1 MAKQIESGTA
11 AFVLTLVAIVSVL
24 GTTAILTSGGPVP
37 FITGFATSGAN
48 NTTATASVNVS
59 EYVIMSLNSSV
70 LKFGEDA
77 PLTPGASDDTT
88 DGNPDPLILTN
99 DGNVEM
105 NVSVQ
110 KNDDLFTTDVAG
122 SLQIKALND
131 TAGDNAGC
139 GTGGG
144 TGRMVDS
151 FADINDSPN
160 PDQIIKNLGYVAA
173 NDTCAIH
180 LKVTV
185 PSDEPAGNYTSVLT
199 FTGVK
204 RGYLLLK

>member
-1 MAKQIESGTA
+1 MVKQIDSGTA

-24 GTTAILTSGGPVP
+24 GTTAILTSSGPVP

-88 DGNPDPLILTN
+88 DGTPDPLILTN

-110 KNDDLFTTDVAG
+110 KNDDLFTTDVSG
-122 SLQIKALND
+122 SLQIKVANV

-139 GTGGG
+139 NHGGSGTLAL
-144 TGRMVDS
+144 T
-151 FADINDSPN
+151 FTDIVSSPN
-160 PDQIIKNLGYVAA
+160 PTQIIRNLGYVAA

-180 LKVTV
+180 FKVTV
-185 PSDEPAGNYTSVLT
+185 PSDEPAGNYTSILT

>member
-1 MAKQIESGTA
+1 
-11 AFVLTLVAIVSVL
+11 
-24 GTTAILTSGGPVP
+24 
-37 FITGFATSGAN
+37 
-48 NTTATASVNVS
+48 
-59 EYVIMSLNSSV
+59 
-70 LKFGEDA
+70 
-77 PLTPGASDDTT
+77 
-88 DGNPDPLILTN
+88 
-99 DGNVEM
+99 
-105 NVSVQ
+105 
-110 KNDDLFTTDVAG
+110 
-122 SLQIKALND
+122 
-131 TAGDNAGC
+131 
-139 GTGGG
+139 
-144 TGRMVDS
+144 MVDS